1 MLNSGSLLLQSR
13 ALGEVPET
21 FGHCCRLAMVE
32 VVQVQV
38 EVGEMQCL
46 GQLCCQAPRQT
57 PQERQ

>member
-46 GQLCCQAPRQT
+46 GQT
-57 PQERQ
+57 PQEHQ